1 MEHPQ
6 KSHYF
11 FFFQFM
17 KHLLEEAS
25 LQNTSV
31 CWPSELNGQPADP
44 HSADHTVGTPPPS
57 ASPPHTHTPPS
68 HLPHPHPPK
77 QTLPVHSQT

>member
-31 CWPSELNGQPADP
+31 CWPSELNGQPAP
-44 HSADHTVGTPPPS
+44 TLTQRIIRSAPLHLL
-57 ASPPHTHTPPS
+57 